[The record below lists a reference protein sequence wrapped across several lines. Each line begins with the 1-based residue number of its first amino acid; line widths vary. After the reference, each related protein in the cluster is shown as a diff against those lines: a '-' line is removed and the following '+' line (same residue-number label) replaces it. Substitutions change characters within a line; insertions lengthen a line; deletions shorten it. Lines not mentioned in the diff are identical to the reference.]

1 LSEDWTR
8 RVALIFYTINL
19 IAIVVA
25 AADGVAGGEPALR
38 FQERQAITYLSSNQ
52 LAASAL
58 LAWIV
63 FLLRDRLRRRDAA
76 RDYAHWLW
84 AVSAAGFFYLML
96 DETFQ
101 FHEGMD
107 GSVARLFGAMED
119 PKLDGA
125 STLAYGVAAAA
136 LCYWFRSEIFRYRQT
151 IWLFAVGGVFLVV
164 TSLLDSGEAT
174 QPKIVLEE
182 SAKLLGVVSFFLGH
196 LAAFAGVV
204 SELRLDLGIEA
215 PVRSGFDRSRDF
227 EGRSDGGVHLS

>member
-1 LSEDWTR
+1 LSETWTR

-25 AADGVAGGEPALR
+25 AADGVARREPALR
-38 FQERQAITYLSSNQ
+38 FQERQTITYLSSNQ
-52 LAASAL
+52 LAATAL
-58 LAWIV
+58 LAWSV

-76 RDYAHWLW
+76 RDQAHWFW
-84 AVSAAGFFYLML
+84 AVSAVGFFYLML

-107 GSVARLFGAMED
+107 RSVARVFGKMED
-119 PKLDGA
+119 PKLDGV
-125 STLAYGVAAAA
+125 STLAYGVAAAT

-151 IWLFAVGGVFLVV
+151 VWFFAAGGVFLVV
-164 TSLLDSGEAT
+164 TSFLDTGEAT

-182 SAKLLGVVSFFLGH
+182 SAKLLGVVSFLLGH

-204 SELRLDLGIEA
+204 SELRLELGLEA
-215 PVRSGFDRSRDF
+215 AGSENQG
-227 EGRSDGGVHLS
+227 GRQ